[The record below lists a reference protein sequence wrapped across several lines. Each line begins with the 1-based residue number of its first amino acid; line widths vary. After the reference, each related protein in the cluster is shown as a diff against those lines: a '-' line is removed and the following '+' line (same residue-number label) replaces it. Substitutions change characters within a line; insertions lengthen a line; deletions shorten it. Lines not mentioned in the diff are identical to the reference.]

1 MTEEQNSKLAALLAR
16 ELAAMAPEEKEA
28 RLEFVASFVQGA
40 LPYVSEEGE
49 YPKYPAETL
58 VEGGDCEDKSI
69 LLAAL
74 LRALGYKVALLVFD
88 GDPGHMAVGVDCPGC
103 RGAYYL
109 HDGVKYFYLETTQP
123 GWAPGEVPPEFVGA
137 RARLYPVS

>member
-1 MTEEQNSKLAALLAR
+1 
-16 ELAAMAPEEKEA
+16 MAPEEKEA